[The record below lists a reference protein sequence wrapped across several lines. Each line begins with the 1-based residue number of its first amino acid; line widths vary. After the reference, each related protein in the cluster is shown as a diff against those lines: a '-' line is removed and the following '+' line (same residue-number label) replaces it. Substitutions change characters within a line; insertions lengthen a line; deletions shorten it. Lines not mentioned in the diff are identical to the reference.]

1 MSWDVLILLS
11 GGLAL
16 GDTIQSSKLL
26 DIMAKVIADSVKH
39 SPLWIAM
46 LFFLV
51 LIWIFSNFI
60 SHTVSAIIILPIVS
74 QIGCHIGDGNCIQ
87 GHYTLLVISAV
98 FAASCAMSLPVAS
111 FPNAQVYTLHDQH
124 GNSYVTTKD
133 FFTTGPILGLIL
145 LTILSTLGYAI
156 LYGVGY

>member
-16 GDTIQSSKLL
+16 GDTIQSSRLL
-26 DIMAKVIADSVKH
+26 DIMAKAIANSVTH
-39 SPLWIAM
+39 SLWITM
-46 LFFLV
+46 LVFLV

-60 SHTVSAIIILPIVS
+60 SHTVAAIIILPIVS
-74 QIGCHIGDGNCIQ
+74 QIGCVIGNGNCIQ
-87 GHYTLLVISAV
+87 GHYTLLVISSV
-98 FAASCAMSLPVAS
+98 FTAFCAMSLPVTS
-111 FPNAQVYTLHDQH
+111 FPNAQVYSLHDQR
-124 GNSYVTTKD
+124 GNRYVTTID

-145 LTILSTLGYAI
+145 LIIISSLGYAI